1 MKVNVFMGD
10 EKVEDKEIK
19 KYLCVSE
26 VVKNAVDEA
35 YYGYLDGK
43 AKKKR

>member
-19 KYLCVSE
+19 NYVCVSE

-43 AKKKR
+43 TGKR

>member
-10 EKVEDKEIK
+10 EKVEDTEIK
-19 KYLCVSE
+19 NYVCVSE
-26 VVKNAVDEA
+26 IVKIAVDEA

-43 AKKKR
+43 TGKR